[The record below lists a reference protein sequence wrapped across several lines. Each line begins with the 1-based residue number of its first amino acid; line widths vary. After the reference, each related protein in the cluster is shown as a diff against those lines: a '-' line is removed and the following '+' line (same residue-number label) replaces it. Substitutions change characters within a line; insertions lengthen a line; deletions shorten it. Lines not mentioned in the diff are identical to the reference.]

1 MTENLLD
8 LWPSDLGI
16 ANLPQS
22 PVSILR
28 QQASALSAKL
38 GNKIHARVDSRPA
51 VGFSRQHDLALAL
64 RHRLLL
70 VVPSL
75 EDYTL
80 DFLNLAQGDELYP
93 ILAQLKAK
101 DQVLLKD
108 EEALVNWLREAFA
121 SETTRNTLS
130 SLLSLVQ

>member
-1 MTENLLD
+1 MAENLLD

-38 GNKIHARVDSRPA
+38 DNRILARVDSRPSGGYIA
-51 VGFSRQHDLALAL
+51 AHNFERALC
-64 RHRLLL
+64 HRLVL

-80 DFLNLAQGDELYP
+80 DFLNLTQGEEAYP
-93 ILAQLKAK
+93 IVAQLKAK
-101 DQVLLKD
+101 DSVLLKN
-108 EEALVNWLREAFA
+108 EEALVLWLREAFA